1 LGFDPAWFSS
11 LSSDCGA
18 EFVVLPDIC
27 LILNSCLLLFS
38 GLMHYTILL
47 FAEGSR
53 GMNSADI
60 AVNGKEG
67 DRHYYN
73 SLGGY

>member
-1 LGFDPAWFSS
+1 
-11 LSSDCGA
+11 
-18 EFVVLPDIC
+18 
-27 LILNSCLLLFS
+27 
-38 GLMHYTILL
+38 MHYTILL